1 MNKVGNWLIVT
12 IVNDGRL
19 ATGNCLLLTLMLLV
33 VVCRQMQSSVGDERV
48 ASFNDVSHVLRPVY
62 VVISYRSSLLKP
74 GKQ

>member
-12 IVNDGRL
+12 IVNDRRL

-33 VVCRQMQSSVGDERV
+33 VCRQMQSSVGDERV
-48 ASFNDVSHVLRPVY
+48 TSFNDVSHVLRPVY
-62 VVISYRSSLLKP
+62 VLISYRSSLIKP